1 MVLLPACQQQMA
13 KQPSHRPLEPSEF
26 FADGRS
32 ARPLVEGTVARGHL
46 RTDTHLFTGRRGPAA
61 EVTRAAAVIGAG
73 GEGLL
78 PAVVAALA
86 EQPYVDHFP
95 VPITRRVLE
104 RGRARFTIFCAVCH
118 GASGYGDGIV
128 VQRGFTRPPSYH
140 TDRLR
145 SAPVGYFYEVITHGF
160 GSMPDYAEQVPPR
173 DRWAIVAYLRALQL
187 SQHAPLKD
195 LPDAQRDLV
204 RAKLGEHREQRR

>member
-1 MVLLPACQQQMA
+1 MA

-46 RTDTHLFTGRRGPAA
+46 RTDTQLFTGRRGPAA
-61 EVTRAAAVIGAG
+61 EATRAAAVIGAG

-78 PAVVAALA
+78 PAVAAALA

>member
-1 MVLLPACQQQMA
+1 M
-13 KQPSHRPLEPSEF
+13 
-26 FADGRS
+26 
-32 ARPLVEGTVARGHL
+32 
-46 RTDTHLFTGRRGPAA
+46 
-61 EVTRAAAVIGAG
+61 
-73 GEGLL
+73 
-78 PAVVAALA
+78 
-86 EQPYVDHFP
+86 
-95 VPITRRVLE
+95 
-104 RGRARFTIFCAVCH
+104 
-118 GASGYGDGIV
+118 
-128 VQRGFTRPPSYH
+128 QRGFTRPPSYH

-160 GSMPDYAEQVPPR
+160 GSMPDYAEQIPPR